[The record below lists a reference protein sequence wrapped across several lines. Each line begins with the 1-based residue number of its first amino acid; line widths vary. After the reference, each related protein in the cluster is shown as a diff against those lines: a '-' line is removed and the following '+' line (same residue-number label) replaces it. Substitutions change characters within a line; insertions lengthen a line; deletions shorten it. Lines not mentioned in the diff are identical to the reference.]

1 MSLLKEFR
9 DTENALSQQLKRM
22 EKLKKNEALIKDLE
36 FEKKLEALLK
46 RYSKKM
52 EDLLAFLQPPP
63 PLAGTQVREQG
74 APYGTNSKKTI
85 SNAKKARR

>member
-9 DTENALSQQLKRM
+9 DTENALHQQLKRM

-52 EDLLAFLQPPP
+52 EDLLAFLQPIPP
-63 PLAGTQVREQG
+63 VTVTQAREQR
-74 APYGTNSKKTI
+74 APYGTTSKKTI
-85 SNAKKARR
+85 SKVKKAGR